1 MCSKYTTTI
10 HTSPSCPK
18 VDMPQVKT
26 KEMYFKSRVDMYPE
40 LRRVV
45 TIQAATPLEKLPYL
59 KGDTDFVFGPKT
71 GYLLCNYALPNMKG
85 DGDLKWS
92 FLLGDL
98 YIKAIGQQLVETI
111 QKSVD
116 LDIYFGNN
124 TDPDGLPKT
133 NAGFRMDLD
142 RIWQIGANASFGI
155 VMPKRVKLIINAI
168 LPKPNVD
175 VHTLY
180 VDGTVGDAN
189 NPAQSMQALY
199 RTDVTKIRAGVKGQ

>member
-1 MCSKYTTTI
+1 
-10 HTSPSCPK
+10 
-18 VDMPQVKT
+18 MPQVKT
-26 KEMYFKSRVDMYPE
+26 KEMYFKSRVDMYPD

-45 TIQAATPLEKLPYL
+45 TVQVVTPLEKLPFV

-71 GYLLCNYALPNMKG
+71 GYLLCKYALPNMKG

-124 TDPDGLPKT
+124 TDPNGLPKT

-142 RIWQIGANASFGI
+142 HVWQIGANVSFGI
-155 VMPKRVKLIINAI
+155 LMQQRLNLIINAI

-175 VHTLY
+175 VHTLLI
-180 VDGTVGDAN
+180 DGTMGDAN
-189 NPAQSMQALY
+189 NPVQTMQALY
-199 RTDVTKIRAGVKGQ
+199 RTDVTKIRAGIKGQVRNCYR